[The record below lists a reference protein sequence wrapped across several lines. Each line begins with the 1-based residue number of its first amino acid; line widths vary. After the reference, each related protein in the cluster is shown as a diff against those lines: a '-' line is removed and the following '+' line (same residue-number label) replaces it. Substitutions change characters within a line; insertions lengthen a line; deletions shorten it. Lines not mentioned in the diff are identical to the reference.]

1 MSVVESNSMRHINI
15 FRQLDAMDCGPA
27 SLKMIAGYY
36 GKEYSIQTLRDY
48 CYITREGVS
57 MQGISDA
64 AERIGFRTLGVRL
77 TFDQLANDVPLPC
90 ILHWNQQHFVVCYKV
105 KQRGRRKDKIYI
117 ADPASGKVTY
127 YKEEF
132 MKCWASDQKGQT
144 PQGLALLLE
153 PGPNFYSQSDESR
166 KPRRRIQ
173 FFMRYFRPYARQLF
187 LLLLCL
193 LAGSGIQMAFPLLT
207 QALVDKGIGDHSLNL
222 ITLVLIAQLMLT
234 FAQMT
239 TDFINGWLTL
249 RMNTKVGVAMISDF
263 LTKLMKLPLQFFDT
277 KNTGDIM
284 QRISDHDRIKQL
296 LTGSSLIIV
305 FSVFNFVVF
314 SAILAYYHL
323 FILCLFLVGNMLYVV
338 WVGFFMR
345 YRRELDIRRFNQSA
359 AEQQNIIQLVQGMQD
374 IKLTGC
380 ERQKRWEWQRIQ
392 RLLYKIN
399 VRSLQLGQWQQ
410 LGQLFFSQTTNVVI
424 TFIAA
429 KAVVDGEL
437 TLGMMMS
444 LTYIIGQVSAPV
456 RNLIG
461 FAREL
466 QDAAISMDRL
476 DEIHQ
481 RPDEETTEDG
491 RQTVLSNNH
500 DITLDHVWFSYSG
513 ARRNYALQDV
523 SFVIPAQKVTA
534 LVGASGS
541 GKTTL
546 IKLLLGFYDPLEGY
560 VRIGGVDIRNIN
572 PRTWR
577 NSVGTVMQDGFIFS
591 DTIARN
597 IALGDDTIDEQRLQ
611 HAVHVAHVNDYI
623 ESLPLRLR
631 TKIGAEGNGLSQGQ
645 RQRILIA
652 RAVYRSPKFIFLDE
666 ATNALDANNEKVIME
681 NLREFYR
688 GRTVIVAAHR
698 LSTVK
703 DADNIVVLDHGRVV
717 EQGTHQELVQQRGT
731 YFTLIK
737 NQLELG
743 M

>member
-1 MSVVESNSMRHINI
+1 MQSIVIS
-15 FRQLDAMDCGPA
+15 RQLDDMDCGPA
-27 SLKMIAGYY
+27 SLKMIAAYY

-57 MQGISDA
+57 MQGISEA
-64 AERIGFRTLGVRL
+64 AERIGLRTLGVRL
-77 TFDQLANDVPLPC
+77 TFDQLEKDVPLPC

-105 KQRGRRKDKIYI
+105 KLRKRGKEKIHI
-117 ADPASGKVTY
+117 ADPASGKATY
-127 YKEEF
+127 HKEEF
-132 MKCWASDQKGQT
+132 MKCWASDMKGQT

-153 PGPNFYSQSDESR
+153 PGPDFFHHSDESQ
-166 KPRRRIQ
+166 KPNHRIK
-173 FFMRYFRPYARQLF
+173 FFMRYFRPYVRQLF
-187 LLLLCL
+187 FLLSCL

-207 QALVDKGIGDHSLNL
+207 QALVDKGIGTHSLNL

-263 LTKLMKLPLQFFDT
+263 LEKLMKLPLRFFDT

-296 LTGSSLIIV
+296 LTGSSLNIV
-305 FSVFNFVVF
+305 FSVFNFIVF

-323 FILCLFLVGNMLYVV
+323 FILCLFLAGNTLYVL
-338 WVGFFMR
+338 WVIYFMH

-359 AEQQNIIQLVQGMQD
+359 AEQQNIIQIVQGMQD

-392 RLLYKIN
+392 RVLYKIN

-410 LGQLFFSQTTNVVI
+410 LGQLFFSQTTNVII

-429 KAVVDGEL
+429 KAVVEGQL

-444 LTYIIGQVSAPV
+444 LTYIIGQVSAPLH
-456 RNLIG
+456 NMIG

-481 RPDEETTEDG
+481 RPDEEDTNDDWQTTLPD
-491 RQTVLSNNH
+491 NH

-513 ARRNYALQDV
+513 ARRNYALQDI
-523 SFVIPAQKVTA
+523 SLVIPAQKVTA

-546 IKLLLGFYDPLEGY
+546 IKLLLGFYDPLEGSI
-560 VRIGGVDIRNIN
+560 RIGNTEIGKIR
-572 PRTWR
+572 PSTWR
-577 NSVGTVMQDGFIFS
+577 SNIGTVMQDGYIFS

-597 IALGDDTIDEQRLQ
+597 IALGDDTIDEKRLQ
-611 HAVHVAHVNDYI
+611 NAVQVANINDYI
-623 ESLPLRLR
+623 ESLPLRMR
-631 TKIGAEGNGLSQGQ
+631 TRIGAEGNGLSQGQ

-652 RAVYRSPKFIFLDE
+652 RAVYRSPKLIFLDE
-666 ATNALDANNEKVIME
+666 ATNALDANNETIIME

-703 DADNIVVLDHGRVV
+703 DADNIVVLNHGRVV
-717 EQGTHQELVQQRGT
+717 EQGTHKQLVQQRGT
-731 YFTLIK
+731 YYTLIK

-743 M
+743 L

>member
-1 MSVVESNSMRHINI
+1 MRHIVF

-57 MQGISDA
+57 MQGISEA

-77 TFDQLANDVPLPC
+77 TFDQLKNDVPLPC

-105 KQRGRRKDKIYI
+105 KQRRRGKDKVYI
-117 ADPASGKVTY
+117 ADPASGKVVY
-127 YKEEF
+127 QKDEF
-132 MKCWASDQKGQT
+132 LKCWASDQKGQS

-153 PGPNFYSQSDESR
+153 PGPDFFSRTDESR
-166 KPRRRIQ
+166 KPHRRIQ
-173 FFMRYFRPYARQLF
+173 FFMRYFRSYVRQLF
-187 LLLLCL
+187 FLLLCL
-193 LAGSGIQMAFPLLT
+193 LAGSAIQMAFPLLT
-207 QALVDKGIGDHSLNL
+207 QVIVDKGIGAHNLSL
-222 ITLVLIAQLMLT
+222 ITLVLIAQLVLT

-249 RMNTKVGVAMISDF
+249 RMNTKVGIAMISDF
-263 LTKLMKLPLQFFDT
+263 LAKLMKLPLRYFDT

-284 QRISDHDRIKQL
+284 QRINDHDRIKQL
-296 LTGSSLIIV
+296 LTGSSLNII
-305 FSVFNFVVF
+305 FSVFNFIVF
-314 SAILAYYHL
+314 SVILAYYHL
-323 FILCLFLVGNMLYVV
+323 FILCLFLVGNILYVL
-338 WVGFFMR
+338 WVCFFMR
-345 YRRELDIRRFNQSA
+345 YRRELDIRRFYQSA

-392 RLLYKIN
+392 RMLYKIN
-399 VRSLQLGQWQQ
+399 IRSLQLGQWQQ
-410 LGQLFFSQTTNVVI
+410 LGQLFFSQTTNVII

-429 KAVVDGEL
+429 KAVVDGQL

-444 LTYIIGQVSAPV
+444 LTYIIGQVTTPV

-481 RPDEETTEDG
+481 RPDEEAVDDN
-491 RQTVLSNNH
+491 RQAILPDNH

-513 ARRNYALQDV
+513 ARRNYALQDI
-523 SFVIPAQKVTA
+523 SLTIPAQKVTA

-546 IKLLLGFYDPLEGY
+546 IKLMLGFYEPLEGHIE
-560 VRIGGVDIRNIN
+560 IGGVDLGKLS

-591 DTIARN
+591 DTISHN
-597 IALGDDTIDEQRLQ
+597 IALGDDVIDEQRLQ
-611 HAVHVAHVNDYI
+611 HAIHVAHINDYI
-623 ESLPLRLR
+623 DSLPLRLR
-631 TKIGAEGNGLSQGQ
+631 TKIGADGNGLSQGQ

-666 ATNALDANNEKVIME
+666 ATNALDANNEKIIME

-688 GRTVIVAAHR
+688 GRTVIIAAHR

-703 DADNIVVLDHGRVV
+703 DADNIVVLDHGCVV
-717 EQGTHQELVQQRGT
+717 EQGNHQELVKQHGT
-731 YFTLIK
+731 YYTLIK

>member
-1 MSVVESNSMRHINI
+1 MQRITI
-15 FRQLDAMDCGPA
+15 FHQLDAMDCGPA
-27 SLKMIAGYY
+27 SLKMIAAYY

-48 CYITREGVS
+48 CHITREGVS
-57 MQGISDA
+57 MQGISEA
-64 AERIGFRTLGVRL
+64 AERIGLRTLGVRL

-90 ILHWNQQHFVVCYKV
+90 ILHWNQQHFVVCYKI
-105 KQRGRRKDKIYI
+105 KQGRRGKDKICI
-117 ADPASGKVTY
+117 ADPASGKVAY
-127 YKEEF
+127 RKDEF
-132 MKCWASDQKGQT
+132 MRCWASGRKEQT

-153 PGPNFYSQSDESR
+153 PAPDFYSQPDESR
-166 KPRRRIQ
+166 RPRRRIQ
-173 FFMRYFRPYARQLF
+173 FLIRYFRPYVRQLVF
-187 LLLLCL
+187 LLLCL

-207 QALVDKGIGDHSLNL
+207 QALVDRGIGAHSLNL
-222 ITLVLIAQLMLT
+222 ITLVLIAQMVLT
-234 FAQMT
+234 FAQMV
-239 TDFINGWLTL
+239 TDFFNGWLTL

-263 LTKLMKLPLQFFDT
+263 LEKLMKLPLRFFDT

-296 LTGSSLIIV
+296 LTGSSLNIV
-305 FSVFNFVVF
+305 FSIFNFAVF

-323 FILCLFLVGNMLYVV
+323 FILCLFLAGNTLYVI
-338 WVGFFMR
+338 WVIHFMH

-359 AEQQNIIQLVQGMQD
+359 AEQQNIIQMVQGMQD

-392 RLLYKIN
+392 RVLYKIN

-410 LGQLFFSQTTNVVI
+410 MGQLFFSQTTNVII

-429 KAVVDGEL
+429 KAVVDGQL

-444 LTYIIGQVSAPV
+444 LTYIIGQVSAPIH
-456 RNLIG
+456 NLIG

-481 RPDEETTEDG
+481 RPDEDADNDG
-491 RQTVLSNNH
+491 RQVTLPDHH

-513 ARRNYALQDV
+513 ARRGYVLQDI
-523 SFVIPAQKVTA
+523 SMIIPAQKVTA

-546 IKLLLGFYDPLEGY
+546 IKLLLGFYEPLEGSI
-560 VRIGGVDIRNIN
+560 RIGNTEIGKIKPN
-572 PRTWR
+572 TWR
-577 NSVGTVMQDGFIFS
+577 SNIGTVMQDGYIFS

-597 IALGDDTIDEQRLQ
+597 IALGDETIDEKRLQ
-611 HAVHVAHVNDYI
+611 NAVQVANINDYI
-623 ESLPLRLR
+623 ESLPLRMR
-631 TKIGAEGNGLSQGQ
+631 TRIGAEGNGLSQGQ

-652 RAVYRSPKFIFLDE
+652 RAVYRSPKLIFLDE
-666 ATNALDANNEKVIME
+666 ATNALDANNERIIIE

-703 DADNIVVLDHGRVV
+703 NADNIVVLDHGHVV
-717 EQGTHQELVQQRGT
+717 EQGTHKQLVQQRGA
-731 YFTLIK
+731 YFALIK